1 MNKFIKAITAMMLM
15 IALIMITGC
24 EKENMFY
31 KHGFYDLGLPS
42 GNLWA
47 TCNVGADSP
56 EEYGDYFAWG
66 ETNHKDFYNWTNYLY
81 CDGSERTLTKYCNNP
96 SFGLNGFVDSLDV
109 LETVDDVAN
118 TRWGGDWRTPTAY
131 DWYELF
137 QYTTHHWANMNGVN
151 GVLFVGEKGLGIFL
165 PAAGIM
171 IGDSLEYDGV
181 YGYYNSNQIETI
193 LDPSRTIQFFI
204 GADECFYGGNYFR
217 FCGRTVRPVRS
228 AE

>member
-109 LETVDDVAN
+109 LETFDDVAN

-137 QYTTHHWANMNGVN
+137 QYTTHHWANMNEVN

-171 IGDSLEYDGV
+171 MGDSLINDDV
-181 YGYYNSNQIETI
+181 YGYYSSNQIETI